1 MALKLTTEA
10 TQLRLKVGG
19 VYKIVMP
26 LVISVTARVHTIQLK
41 EISMN
46 YPDDEDEEIPV
57 ADREIEEV
65 LIEDLIEYL
74 EENKDEDSDATKPD

>member
-1 MALKLTTEA
+1 
-10 TQLRLKVGG
+10 
-19 VYKIVMP
+19 
-26 LVISVTARVHTIQLK
+26 
-41 EISMN
+41 MN